1 MQPVPSGSFQNQI
14 GALQIGL
21 TRAAYVP
28 NGDAVIVWALNT
40 SSINVDWEKPTI
52 QYLMDGNTS
61 YPSRFNVIPTVNEG
75 ALNYVVVQQGANNPP
90 VPHPFHLH
98 GHDFFLLGQGSGTF
112 SAGSAS
118 LNWAT
123 PPRRDTAT
131 VPGGG
136 WLAIAFNS
144 NNPGTWLM

>member
-1 MQPVPSGSFQNQI
+1 M
-14 GALQIGL
+14 
-21 TRAAYVP
+21 
-28 NGDAVIVWALNT
+28 
-40 SSINVDWEKPTI
+40 E
-52 QYLMDGNTS
+52 GNTS
-61 YPSRFNVIPTVNEG
+61 YPTQFNVVPTVNEG
-75 ALNYVVVQQGANNPP
+75 AWNYVVVQMLPNNPP

-118 LNWAT
+118 LNFAT

-144 NNPGTWLM
+144 NNPGTWLMHCHIAWHVSEGLGVQFLESPSQITLPDQSQFDSQCSAWNNYYQTAYWKKDDSGI